1 MVDTPLPENLPDMPI
16 PVLSNRW
23 ILKLLEM
30 GTINIEPFDSDL
42 LGPTAYRLTPH
53 RMRFH
58 FRDEE
63 DLLIAPEIVHLDA
76 DHGRELRPG
85 EYGVI
90 SPRERI
96 SIAHGF
102 VADFFPSS
110 WCIENKLL
118 VTAGRLDAG
127 YEADLV
133 FGVFNAGRS
142 EILLTSEFQLIRV
155 TFGWLGNQ
163 NMPTYA
169 GAPPGAYIPQME
181 QLRRRETEL
190 DEAEKNIR
198 RRRAEISQRKAQ
210 LLNRP

>member
-1 MVDTPLPENLPDMPI
+1 M
-16 PVLSNRW
+16 
-23 ILKLLEM
+23 
-30 GTINIEPFDSDL
+30 
-42 LGPTAYRLTPH
+42 
-53 RMRFH
+53 
-58 FRDEE
+58 
-63 DLLIAPEIVHLDA
+63 
-76 DHGRELRPG
+76 
-85 EYGVI
+85 
-90 SPRERI
+90 
-96 SIAHGF
+96 
-102 VADFFPSS
+102 
-110 WCIENKLL
+110 